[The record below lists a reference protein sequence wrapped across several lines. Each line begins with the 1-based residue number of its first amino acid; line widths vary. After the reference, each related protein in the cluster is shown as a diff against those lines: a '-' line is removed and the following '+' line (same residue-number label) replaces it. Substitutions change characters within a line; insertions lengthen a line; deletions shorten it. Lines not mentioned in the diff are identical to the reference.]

1 MDAETLDLLV
11 AQYVELRDKKSKI
24 TAKAKELVGTLD
36 DKMSKLETDIL
47 QKLNA
52 IGVESVRTKAGT
64 AYKKTTRSTTVGSW
78 DDFLPW
84 VKATDSWHMLN
95 RAANKTAVLEYLDEA
110 EELPPGINLFSKIE
124 VSINRP
130 AKR

>member
-1 MDAETLDLLV
+1 MDAKTLDRLI
-11 AQYVELRDKKSKI
+11 AQYVELRDTKTKL
-24 TAKAKELVGTLD
+24 TAEAKEQVGALD
-36 DKMSKLETDIL
+36 DKMGKLEVDIL
-47 QKLNA
+47 QQLNA
-52 IGVESVRTKAGT
+52 MGVESVRTKEGT

-84 VKATDSWHMLN
+84 VKETDSWHMLN
-95 RAANKTAVLEYLDEA
+95 RAANKTAVLEYLDEQ

-130 AKR
+130 TKR

>member
-1 MDAETLDLLV
+1 
-11 AQYVELRDKKSKI
+11 
-24 TAKAKELVGTLD
+24 
-36 DKMSKLETDIL
+36 
-47 QKLNA
+47 
-52 IGVESVRTKAGT
+52 
-64 AYKKTTRSTTVGSW
+64 
-78 DDFLPW
+78 
-84 VKATDSWHMLN
+84 MLN